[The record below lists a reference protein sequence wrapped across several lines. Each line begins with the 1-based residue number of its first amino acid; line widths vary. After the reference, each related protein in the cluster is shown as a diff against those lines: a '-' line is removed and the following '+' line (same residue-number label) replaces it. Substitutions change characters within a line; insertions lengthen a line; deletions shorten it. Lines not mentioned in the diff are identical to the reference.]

1 MEIPVLSCLILN
13 TKIRC
18 YCNTIASWLSNS
30 SNLYTYPLGIERV
43 FAIKLYLFCEKCVT
57 LCLVEQA
64 ERSNE
69 MARSILDK
77 ELQDLNEQIIKLGG
91 LVDDALEKA
100 LEALELG
107 DLAKSGMVIEA
118 DAMIDSLRA
127 AVEEHAIRLLT
138 LQQPLGGRDLRFLT
152 SALSIAGDL
161 ERTGDGAAGIAQII
175 LRMTPLRGPEEA
187 SGGAKV
193 IASENAHNS
202 GEITESS
209 VLHGM
214 LELGKE
220 ARRVLQGT
228 MDAFARHDAAAAR
241 YIWEEDDVVD
251 VRYHLVRHDLMT
263 MLEGGRAIPALQ
275 SDSRILQR
283 ATYLLWIA
291 HKLERVGDHCSNV
304 CERIVFIVEGEMSIK
319 PAQEV

>member
-1 MEIPVLSCLILN
+1 
-13 TKIRC
+13 
-18 YCNTIASWLSNS
+18 
-30 SNLYTYPLGIERV
+30 
-43 FAIKLYLFCEKCVT
+43 
-57 LCLVEQA
+57 
-64 ERSNE
+64 
-69 MARSILDK
+69 MARTILDK
-77 ELQDLNEQIIKLGG
+77 ELQDLEEQISRLGA

-100 LEALELG
+100 LDALETG

-127 AVEEHAIRLLT
+127 AIEEHTIRLLT

-175 LRMTPLRGPEEA
+175 LRMSPLRSSNGAPGA
-187 SGGAKV
+187 SKGNSKESAPDSAE
-193 IASENAHNS
+193 ISEM
-202 GEITESS
+202 S

-263 MLEGGRAIPALQ
+263 MLEGGQAIPALQ

-304 CERIVFIVEGEMSIK
+304 CERVVFIVEGETSIK
-319 PAQEV
+319 PAQEM

>member
-1 MEIPVLSCLILN
+1 
-13 TKIRC
+13 
-18 YCNTIASWLSNS
+18 
-30 SNLYTYPLGIERV
+30 
-43 FAIKLYLFCEKCVT
+43 
-57 LCLVEQA
+57 
-64 ERSNE
+64 
-69 MARSILDK
+69 MARTILDK
-77 ELQDLNEQIIKLGG
+77 ELQDLTDQIIKLGS
-91 LVDDALEKA
+91 LVDDALGKA
-100 LEALELG
+100 LEALETG
-107 DLAKSGMVIEA
+107 DLATSGMVIEA

-127 AVEEHAIRLLT
+127 AIEEHTIRLLT
-138 LQQPLGGRDLRFLT
+138 LQQPLGGRDLRYLT

-175 LRMTPLRGPEEA
+175 LRMTPLRSSGSNGASSVVKVNAQEA
-187 SGGAKV
+187 VSDS
-193 IASENAHNS
+193 I
-202 GEITESS
+202 EITEAS
-209 VLHGM
+209 VMHGM
-214 LELGKE
+214 FELGKE

-251 VRYHLVRHDLMT
+251 VRYHLVRHDLMN

-275 SDSRILQR
+275 SDSRVLQR

-319 PAQEV
+319 PAREV

>member
-1 MEIPVLSCLILN
+1 
-13 TKIRC
+13 
-18 YCNTIASWLSNS
+18 
-30 SNLYTYPLGIERV
+30 
-43 FAIKLYLFCEKCVT
+43 
-57 LCLVEQA
+57 
-64 ERSNE
+64 
-69 MARSILDK
+69 MARTILDK
-77 ELQDLNEQIIKLGG
+77 ELQELNDQIIKLGA
-91 LVDDALEKA
+91 LVDDALGTALKA
-100 LEALELG
+100 LETG

-118 DAMIDSLRA
+118 DAIIDSLRA
-127 AVEEHAIRLLT
+127 AIEEHTIRLLT

-175 LRMTPLRGPEEA
+175 LRMTPLRSSNGASIAAKLNSQEA
-187 SGGAKV
+187 GHGT
-193 IASENAHNS
+193 SEIS
-202 GEITESS
+202 EVT
-209 VLHGM
+209 VLHGT

-263 MLEGGRAIPALQ
+263 MLEGGQAIPALQ

-283 ATYLLWIA
+283 ATYMLWIA

-304 CERIVFIVEGEMSIK
+304 CERIVFIEEGETSIK
-319 PAQEV
+319 PTREA

>member
-1 MEIPVLSCLILN
+1 
-13 TKIRC
+13 
-18 YCNTIASWLSNS
+18 
-30 SNLYTYPLGIERV
+30 
-43 FAIKLYLFCEKCVT
+43 
-57 LCLVEQA
+57 
-64 ERSNE
+64 
-69 MARSILDK
+69 MARTILDK
-77 ELQDLNEQIIKLGG
+77 ELQDLTDQIIKLGA
-91 LVDDALEKA
+91 LVDDALGKA
-100 LEALELG
+100 LEALETG
-107 DLAKSGMVIEA
+107 DLATSGMVIEA

-127 AVEEHAIRLLT
+127 AIEEHTIRLLT
-138 LQQPLGGRDLRFLT
+138 LQQPLGGRDLRYLT

-175 LRMTPLRGPEEA
+175 LRMTPLRSSSSNGASIVVKVNPQEA
-187 SGGAKV
+187 VSDSV
-193 IASENAHNS
+193 
-202 GEITESS
+202 EITEAS
-209 VLHGM
+209 VMHGM

-251 VRYHLVRHDLMT
+251 VRYHLVRHDLMN

-304 CERIVFIVEGEMSIK
+304 CERIVFIVEGEVSIK
-319 PAQEV
+319 PTHEV